1 MHRDRMGDTMINWFP
16 RDWGTVCFAVQKRF
30 WKKMIFFASNY
41 FFGVFRLFWCANVK
55 MNFKNWKKHYFDAF
69 SSEKHFEKQSL
80 PQCQTGSEGCISR
93 GGNFDMLF
101 KI

>member
-41 FFGVFRLFWCANVK
+41 FFGVFRLFW
-55 MNFKNWKKHYFDAF
+55 
-69 SSEKHFEKQSL
+69 
-80 PQCQTGSEGCISR
+80 
-93 GGNFDMLF
+93 
-101 KI
+101 

>member
-1 MHRDRMGDTMINWFP
+1 VFLD
-16 RDWGTVCFAVQKRF
+16 CFDVLMSK
-30 WKKMIFFASNY
+30 I
-41 FFGVFRLFWCANVK
+41 
-55 MNFKNWKKHYFDAF
+55 NFKKWKKHYFDAF